1 MRCPAYLP
9 TFPPTHLPCPA
20 PPLLQYAAG
29 DEKLQRV
36 VDDCLAREGVLLA
49 LARYSSLERQRP
61 SPSIRVIVT
70 AQHTPAELQRAVAA
84 LKASCKRV
92 LS

>member
-1 MRCPAYLP
+1 MPTLSPALVCLP
-9 TFPPTHLPCPA
+9 L
-20 PPLLQYAAG
+20 PLLQYAAG
-29 DEKLQRV
+29 DERLQRV

-49 LARYSSLERQRP
+49 LSRYSSLERQRP
-61 SPSIRVIVT
+61 PPSIRVAVT